1 MMATSAPIK
10 RKKRNFKALQLDVS
24 KPDPTMTPSAP
35 SLLEPTAAANGAT
48 TAKQPVATRNAPSGR
63 RRPPPMNLA
72 APKVA
77 VNTQSVAGD
86 DNLLMVSNTPNS
98 APVTGST
105 SATRPAY
112 HSDLTQKLANMDMN
126 AETKYDLR
134 NEDLKELQE
143 LGQGN
148 GGSVKKVMHI
158 PSGKTMAKKVSFRTV
173 FYSLSR
179 CYMRFNCIDAPVIAT
194 CLERVLTCGHW
205 SVVTIPGTKGVPY
218 QHAISFVSAIDIS
231 HFHFRVFHCM

>member
-1 MMATSAPIK
+1 MATSSPIV

-24 KPDPTMTPSAP
+24 KPDPTVTPTAP
-35 SLLEPTAAANGAT
+35 SLLEPTAATNGAA
-48 TAKQPVATRNAPSGR
+48 TAKQPVATRNAPTGR

-77 VNTQSVAGD
+77 ATAQSVAGD

-158 PSGKTMAKKVSFRTV
+158 PSGKTMAKKVRLAYCGFTRFRV
-173 FYSLSR
+173 Y
-179 CYMRFNCIDAPVIAT
+179 CICCNGIDAPVIAT
-194 CLERVLTCGHW
+194 CLERV
-205 SVVTIPGTKGVPY
+205 
-218 QHAISFVSAIDIS
+218 
-231 HFHFRVFHCM
+231 